1 MNTASVT
8 QKFIQ
13 RPLPWLSLVIGLY
26 GILVL
31 GWNLFP
37 VIYLFW
43 WEIMLAVG
51 AALVRTFFAFDNKPF
66 FQTLLFRLFL
76 LITGGALG
84 GAVIALA
91 IAFSIKGMDLGRSS
105 EGLAGIPLQVGI
117 LATGSVLH
125 LIFNYFYNGKF
136 RTAHPMSELMH
147 TFAYMVVLLSLL
159 MVLTMHFIPNYTQL
173 SEAKWVA
180 GAVVLVKFIV
190 DVIWGK
196 YGKLLDDMLS
206 EKSQ

>member
-66 FQTLLFRLFL
+66 FQTLLFRMFL
-76 LITGGALG
+76 LIAGGALG

-117 LATGSVLH
+117 LATGAVLH

-136 RTAHPMSELMH
+136 RAAHPMAELMH

-159 MVLTMHFIPNYTQL
+159 MVLTMYFIPNYTQF

-190 DVIWGK
+190 DLIWGK
-196 YGKLLDDMLS
+196 YGQLLEDMLS